1 MVPQQVVYQPQPIQ
15 YVQQPLQYTPQ
26 PIQYRPVQY
35 APQHQYQ
42 PQQPIQYQP
51 QQPIQYQP
59 QAVQYV
65 PAVQEFIPIKK
76 TNEPETLPE
85 PEIRK
90 HKIVA
95 EQMKPE
101 QFESEEIDSEL
112 EEKYTSAKDEQL
124 IATVLRTA
132 PSRAVLLSARGAN
145 GRDLLK
151 NRLPSN
157 YTTIR
162 ADLLIRD
169 TFSCDRKIYGYY
181 ADVDNDCQIF
191 HICLPYKTL
200 PYPTLKKG
208 ETPPPDVTYQFSFI
222 CPKWTIFAQ
231 DTLTCAWATE
241 AIPCAR
247 AAALTDVINGRFFKD
262 VKKTKST
269 PEEYTDMN
277 ALRTDMDK
285 GYQQNALNC
294 WIAALLYLVTLCVS
308 AQQFWMN
315 NRSTYSV

>member
-1 MVPQQVVYQPQPIQ
+1 MVPQQVVHQPQPIQ

-35 APQHQYQ
+35 VPQYQ
-42 PQQPIQYQP
+42 YQL

-65 PAVQEFIPIKK
+65 PAVQEYKPTDNEFKPIRK
-76 TNEPETLPE
+76 TDEVEEVPEVELME
-85 PEIRK
+85 PEITE
-90 HKIVA
+90 HEII
-95 EQMKPE
+95 ET
-101 QFESEEIDSEL
+101 EEIDSDL
-112 EEKYTSAKDEQL
+112 EENFTSAKDAQL
-124 IATVLRTA
+124 IASVLRTA
-132 PSRAVLLSARGAN
+132 PVHALLLSARGAN

-162 ADLLIRD
+162 EDRLIRD

-262 VKKTKST
+262 VKKT
-269 PEEYTDMN
+269 
-277 ALRTDMDK
+277 
-285 GYQQNALNC
+285 
-294 WIAALLYLVTLCVS
+294 S
-308 AQQFWMN
+308 APKLI
-315 NRSTYSV
+315 

>member
-35 APQHQYQ
+35 VPQYQYQ

-51 QQPIQYQP
+51 QP
-59 QAVQYV
+59 VQYV
-65 PAVQEFIPIKK
+65 PAVQKFIPIKMM
-76 TNEPETLPE
+76 NEPETLPE
-85 PEIRK
+85 PEIVK

-112 EEKYTSAKDEQL
+112 ELEDKYTSAKDEQL

-157 YTTIR
+157 YTTTR
-162 ADLLIRD
+162 ADNLIRD
-169 TFSCDRKIYGYY
+169 TFSCNGKIYGYY
-181 ADVDNDCQIF
+181 AD
-191 HICLPYKTL
+191 
-200 PYPTLKKG
+200 
-208 ETPPPDVTYQFSFI
+208 
-222 CPKWTIFAQ
+222 
-231 DTLTCAWATE
+231 
-241 AIPCAR
+241 
-247 AAALTDVINGRFFKD
+247 
-262 VKKTKST
+262 
-269 PEEYTDMN
+269 
-277 ALRTDMDK
+277 
-285 GYQQNALNC
+285 
-294 WIAALLYLVTLCVS
+294 
-308 AQQFWMN
+308 
-315 NRSTYSV
+315 

>member
-35 APQHQYQ
+35 VPQFQYQ

-51 QQPIQYQP
+51 QP
-59 QAVQYV
+59 VQYV
-65 PAVQEFIPIKK
+65 PAVQKFIPIKK
-76 TNEPETLPE
+76 TDEPETLPE

-90 HKIVA
+90 HKIM
-95 EQMKPE
+95 EPELLEDSIIKPE
-101 QFESEEIDSEL
+101 QFESAEIDSELEL

-124 IATVLRTA
+124 IASVLRTA

-162 ADLLIRD
+162 ADNLIRD
-169 TFSCDRKIYGYY
+169 TFSCNGKIYGYY

-262 VKKTKST
+262 VKKTS
-269 PEEYTDMN
+269 
-277 ALRTDMDK
+277 AL
-285 GYQQNALNC
+285 
-294 WIAALLYLVTLCVS
+294 
-308 AQQFWMN
+308 
-315 NRSTYSV
+315 